1 METLMIIA
9 AVGTLNIACFLIG
22 VNVGQKT
29 SKGEM
34 VEITVP
40 DPMQAIKDHRERK
53 EAEREE
59 TKMEVILAN
68 VENYDGTGM
77 GQQDVPV

>member
-1 METLMIIA
+1 MESLIIIA

-40 DPMQAIKDHRERK
+40 DPMQAIRDQRERK
-53 EAEREE
+53 EVERKE
-59 TKMEVILAN
+59 TKRGVILAN
-68 VENYDGTGM
+68 IETYDGTEM

>member
-1 METLMIIA
+1 METFLLIA

-40 DPMQAIKDHRERK
+40 DPMQAIRDRREQKAAEK
-53 EAEREE
+53 EQERDNI
-59 TKMEVILAN
+59 ILLN
-68 VENYDGTGM
+68 INDYDGTEM
-77 GQQDVPV
+77 GQRDVPM

>member
-1 METLMIIA
+1 METFLLIA

-40 DPMQAIKDHRERK
+40 DPMQAIRDHREQKAAEK
-53 EAEREE
+53 EQERDNI
-59 TKMEVILAN
+59 ILLN
-68 VENYDGTGM
+68 INDYDGTEM
-77 GQQDVPV
+77 GQRDVPM